1 MKACIL
7 ATGSKG
13 NSTYIA
19 SSSTHIL
26 VDLGTTSLYVEK
38 QLKSANIDPKLI
50 EAIVLTHTHIDHVN
64 GIRVFMKKYH
74 PTLYL
79 TEKMYKE
86 LKNEFEIEKYK
97 IIDSDFDINDIHFR
111 VFKTSHDAPDSNG
124 YVIENNNRSIVYIT
138 DTGYINQKNHS
149 LLKNKNLYIM
159 ESNHDVKMLMD
170 GKYPYQIKQRI
181 LGDKGHLS
189 NKDSAFYLSKFIGKD
204 TKTVVLIHLSHDN
217 NDPNIALNTLK
228 EELKNNEIDFSNILI
243 SSQVERTDVIEV

>member
-1 MKACIL
+1 
-7 ATGSKG
+7 
-13 NSTYIA
+13 
-19 SSSTHIL
+19 
-26 VDLGTTSLYVEK
+26 
-38 QLKSANIDPKLI
+38 
-50 EAIVLTHTHIDHVN
+50 
-64 GIRVFMKKYH
+64 MKKYH

-79 TEKMYKE
+79 TEKMYRE

-170 GKYPYQIKQRI
+170 GKYPYQLKQRI

-189 NKDSAFYLSKFIGKD
+189 IKIYWKRYKNSRINS
-204 TKTVVLIHLSHDN
+204 
-217 NDPNIALNTLK
+217 LK
-228 EELKNNEIDFSNILI
+228 S
-243 SSQVERTDVIEV
+243 

>member
-26 VDLGTTSLYVEK
+26 IDLGTTSLYVEK

-79 TEKMYKE
+79 TEKMYRE

-159 ESNHDVKMLMD
+159 ESNHDIKMLMD
-170 GKYPYQIKQRI
+170 GKYPYQLKQRI

-228 EELKNNEIDFSNILI
+228 EELKNNEINFSNILI

>member
-26 VDLGTTSLYVEK
+26 IDLGTTSLYVEK

-79 TEKMYKE
+79 TEKMYRE

-159 ESNHDVKMLMD
+159 ESNHDIKMLMD
-170 GKYPYQIKQRI
+170 GKYPYQLKQRI

-217 NDPNIALNTLK
+217 NVPNIALNTLK

>member
-1 MKACIL
+1 MKACVL
-7 ATGSKG
+7 ATGSRG

-19 SSSTHIL
+19 SLTTHLL

-50 EAIVLTHTHIDHVN
+50 QAIVLTHTHVDHVN

-86 LKNEFEIEKYK
+86 LSKEFDIEKYQ
-97 IIDSDFDINDIHFR
+97 IINGDFDINDIHFR

-124 YVIENNNRSIVYIT
+124 YVIESNNRSIVYIT

-170 GKYPYQIKQRI
+170 GKYPYQVKQRI

-189 NKDSAFYLSKFIGKD
+189 NKDSAFYLSKFIGND
-204 TKTVVLIHLSHDN
+204 TKTIVLIHLSHDN
-217 NDPNIALNTLK
+217 NDPSIALDTLK
-228 EELKNNEIDFSNILI
+228 KELQNNDINFFNILI
-243 SSQVERTDVIEV
+243 SSQIERTDVIEV

>member
-26 VDLGTTSLYVEK
+26 IDLGTTSLYVEK

-79 TEKMYKE
+79 TEKMYRE

-159 ESNHDVKMLMD
+159 ESNHDIKMLMD
-170 GKYPYQIKQRI
+170 GKYPYQLKQRI

>member
-1 MKACIL
+1 MKACVL
-7 ATGSKG
+7 ATGSRG

-19 SSSTHIL
+19 SLTTHLL

-50 EAIVLTHTHIDHVN
+50 QAIVLTHTHVDHVN

-86 LKNEFEIEKYK
+86 LSKEFDIEKYQ
-97 IIDSDFDINDIHFR
+97 IINGDFDINDIHFR
-111 VFKTSHDAPDSNG
+111 VFKTSHDVPDSNG
-124 YVIENNNRSIVYIT
+124 YVIESNNRSIVYIT

-170 GKYPYQIKQRI
+170 GKYPYQVKQRI

-189 NKDSAFYLSKFIGKD
+189 NKDSAFYLSKFIGNE
-204 TKTVVLIHLSHDN
+204 TKTIVLIHLSHDN
-217 NDPNIALNTLK
+217 NDPSIAFDTLK
-228 EELKNNEIDFSNILI
+228 KELKNNDINFSNILI
-243 SSQVERTDVIEV
+243 SSQIERTDVIEV

>member
-1 MKACIL
+1 MKACVL
-7 ATGSKG
+7 ATGSRG

-19 SSSTHIL
+19 SLTTHLL

-50 EAIVLTHTHIDHVN
+50 QAIVLTHTHVDHVN

-86 LKNEFEIEKYK
+86 LSKEFDIEKYQ
-97 IIDSDFDINDIHFR
+97 IINGDFDINDIHFR

-124 YVIENNNRSIVYIT
+124 YVIESNNRSIVYIT

-170 GKYPYQIKQRI
+170 GKYPYQVKQRI

-189 NKDSAFYLSKFIGKD
+189 NKDSAFYLSKFIGND
-204 TKTVVLIHLSHDN
+204 TKTIVLIHLSHDN
-217 NDPNIALNTLK
+217 NDPSIALDTLK
-228 EELKNNEIDFSNILI
+228 KELKNNDINFSNILI
-243 SSQVERTDVIEV
+243 SSQIERTDVIEV

>member
-26 VDLGTTSLYVEK
+26 IDLGTTSLYVEK

-50 EAIVLTHTHIDHVN
+50 EAIVLTHTHIDHIN

-86 LKNEFEIEKYK
+86 LSKEFEIEKYK
-97 IIDSDFDINDIHFR
+97 IIDGNFDINDLHFI

-124 YVIENNNRSIVYIT
+124 YVIENEGRSIVYIT
-138 DTGYINQKNHS
+138 DTGYINQKNHI
-149 LLKNKNLYIM
+149 LLKNRNLYIM
-159 ESNHDVKMLMD
+159 ESNHDIKMLMD
-170 GKYPYQIKQRI
+170 GKYPYHLKQRI
-181 LGDKGHLS
+181 IGDKGHLS
-189 NKDSAFYLSKFIGKD
+189 NKDSAFYLSKFIGND
-204 TKTVVLIHLSHDN
+204 TKNIVLIHLSHEN
-217 NDPNIALNTLK
+217 NDPSIALNTLK
-228 EELKNNEIDFSNILI
+228 EELKNNNINFSNILI
-243 SSQVERTDVIEV
+243 SSQTERTDVIEV

>member
-1 MKACIL
+1 MRACIL

-19 SSSTHIL
+19 SSSTHLL

-38 QLKSANIDPKLI
+38 QLRSANIDPKLI
-50 EAIVLTHTHIDHVN
+50 QAIVLTHTHIDHVN

-79 TEKMYKE
+79 TEKMYNE
-86 LKNEFEIEKYK
+86 LNSEFDIEKYK
-97 IIDSDFDINDIHFR
+97 IIDGDFDINDIHFK
-111 VFKTSHDAPDSNG
+111 VFKTSHDASDSNG
-124 YVIENNNRSIVYIT
+124 YVIENNDKSIVYIT
-138 DTGYINQKNHS
+138 DTGYINQKNHL

-159 ESNHDVKMLMD
+159 ESNHDIKMLMD

-189 NKDSAFYLSKFIGKD
+189 NKDSAFYLSKFIGNN

-217 NDPNIALNTLK
+217 NDPSIALNTLK
-228 EELKNNEIDFSNILI
+228 EELKSNNIFIPNILI
-243 SSQVERTDVIEV
+243 SSQIERTEVIEV

>member
-26 VDLGTTSLYVEK
+26 IDLGTTSLYVEK

-79 TEKMYKE
+79 TEKMYRE

-170 GKYPYQIKQRI
+170 GKYPYQLKQRI